1 MTGAAVNGW
10 TILRTGWD
18 WDPSVVTG
26 CLFLAVIYLVLV
38 RRRRSIQLMAWM
50 AGVTVL
56 LLALVSPL
64 DPLSDEYLFSAH
76 MVQHLLLILVVPP
89 LLLWGIPRAS
99 MEEALAAGWV
109 GRTERGLHRP
119 VLLWLLATM
128 TLVVWHLPVL
138 YNAALASE
146 GVHIVM
152 HLMFLVTWTMY
163 WWLVLAPVPQK
174 RLSPGV
180 ALIYLF
186 TAGLV
191 NVLLGIIFTFLP
203 PGAYPEY
210 VHPGDARG
218 WLPVLRGQWGLS
230 PAADQQWGGLLMW
243 VPAGLIFLIAMLI
256 SGARWYRGGTPPV
269 PAGSQVA
276 HPGEWASSVQE

>member
-1 MTGAAVNGW
+1 MTGAEVNGW

-18 WDPSVVTG
+18 WDPSVVIG
-26 CLFLAVIYLVLV
+26 CLFLVVSYLVLV
-38 RRRRSIQLMAWM
+38 RQRRWPHLLAWM
-50 AGVTVL
+50 GGVAVL

-64 DPLSDEYLFSAH
+64 DPLSDDYLFSAH
-76 MVQHLLLILVVPP
+76 MLQHLLLILIVPP
-89 LLLWGIPRAS
+89 LLLMGIPRAG
-99 MEEALAAGWV
+99 MEKALAVEWV
-109 GRTERGLHRP
+109 GRTEHGLHRP

-128 TLVVWHLPVL
+128 TLVAWHFPLL

-163 WWLVLAPVPQK
+163 WWLVLAPAPEK

-186 TAGLV
+186 AAGLV
-191 NVLLGIIFTFLP
+191 NVLLGIFFTFYP

-210 VHPGDARG
+210 MHPEDVHG
-218 WLPVLRGQWGLS
+218 WLPVLREQWGLT
-230 PAADQQWGGLLMW
+230 PALDQQWGGLLMW
-243 VPAGLIFLIAMLI
+243 VPAGLIFLIAMLY
-256 SGARWYRGGTPPV
+256 SGARWYRGGTPSV
-269 PAGSQVA
+269 PAGSRVA
-276 HPGEWASSVQE
+276 QSGEWASSG